1 MFTEKHTEQSFRL
14 FQQLPAGAPF
24 THLRKLA
31 TGDIALDTA
40 NEENDTL
47 NIGAYAIQWTTE
59 QVPTIAGPR
68 TEPLF
73 LVYETVVSPG
83 TYWEPEDADLS
94 EFTQTRTFDDALRE
108 IILRELF
115 HHIGNIQES
124 DGLTAACSE
133 GV

>member
-1 MFTEKHTEQSFRL
+1 MFTRTHIDQSFRL
-14 FQQLPAGAPF
+14 LQQLPAGAPF

-31 TGDIALDTA
+31 TNDIVLDTA
-40 NEENDTL
+40 SEENDTL

-59 QVPTIAGPR
+59 QVPTIAGSRP
-68 TEPLF
+68 EPLF

-94 EFTQTRTFDDALRE
+94 EFTQTRTFADALHE
-108 IILRELF
+108 IVLRELF
-115 HHIGNIQES
+115 HYIGNIQES
-124 DGLTAACSE
+124 DGLAAAYSE

>member
-1 MFTEKHTEQSFRL
+1 MFTQTHIDQSFRL
-14 FQQLPAGAPF
+14 FQQLPTGAPF

-31 TGDIALDTA
+31 TGDIALDSA
-40 NEENDTL
+40 NGENDTL

-59 QVPTIAGPR
+59 QVPTVAGPR
-68 TEPLF
+68 AAPLF

-108 IILRELF
+108 IILREVF

-124 DGLTAACSE
+124 DGLAAAYSE
-133 GV
+133 EV